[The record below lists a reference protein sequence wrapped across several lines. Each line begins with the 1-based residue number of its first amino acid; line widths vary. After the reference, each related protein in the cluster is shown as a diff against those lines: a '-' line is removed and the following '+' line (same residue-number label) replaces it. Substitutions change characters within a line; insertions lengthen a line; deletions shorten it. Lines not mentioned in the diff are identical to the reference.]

1 MSLFSVLSVH
11 QTEGLGLLPL
21 LPLLPDLLLI
31 IRGLTD
37 PAPAGQ
43 AALPPLAVHLGHRS
57 EGEKEVQYSVDT
69 LKWVFN
75 FALSTLA

>member
-11 QTEGLGLLPL
+11 QTEVLGL

-43 AALPPLAVHLGHRS
+43 AALPPLAVHFGHRS